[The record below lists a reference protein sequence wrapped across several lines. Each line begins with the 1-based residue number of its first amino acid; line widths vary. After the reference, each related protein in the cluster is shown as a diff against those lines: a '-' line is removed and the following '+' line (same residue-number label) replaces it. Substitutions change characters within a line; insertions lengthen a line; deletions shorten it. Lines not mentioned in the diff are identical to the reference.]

1 MSSLD
6 AELISALRDTGVHLP
21 GGELAALLRVSPEI
35 VASRVRGLCDA
46 GFEIENRP
54 GLGYRLLRAP
64 DRLIAD
70 DLKSRLGQL
79 TSIRDVI
86 VFEETDSTNEQAVKM
101 GEAGAASGLAI
112 FAERQ
117 TAGRGRF
124 GRRWESASHRGLWF
138 SLLLRP
144 SLPMAHWPRL
154 TTWAAAAMADAIEQA
169 TGLAVQI
176 KWPNDLQ
183 SHGRKLAGILIETG
197 SARAGNYFAVIG
209 IGVNVNH
216 AVEDFPG
223 ELRDTA
229 TSLQLETGRMI
240 DRTALAVAILQTF
253 HSWLDRL
260 ANDFPS
266 VIDAARRRS
275 SLIGKAIAIDCLGSQ
290 VEGRAVGLDS
300 DGKLLVEFP
309 DGTTQTIGAGE
320 ASIMRSTK

>member
-1 MSSLD
+1 MSTLD
-6 AELISALRDTGVHLP
+6 AALIAALRNSHIHLP

-35 VASRVRGLCDA
+35 VASRVQGLCDA

-54 GLGYRLLRAP
+54 GLGYRMLRAP

-70 DLKSRLGQL
+70 DLKAQLGHVP
-79 TSIRDVI
+79 TIRDVI
-86 VFEETDSTNEQAVKM
+86 VFEETDSTNEQASKM
-101 GEAGAASGLAI
+101 GESGALGGLAI

-124 GRRWESASHRGLWF
+124 GRRWDSASHRGLWF

-144 SLPMAHWPRL
+144 PLPMVHWPRL
-154 TTWAAAAMADAIEQA
+154 TTWAAAAMADAIEQT

-197 SARAGNYFAVIG
+197 SDRAGNYFAVVG

-216 AVEDFPG
+216 SLEDFPE
-223 ELRDTA
+223 ELRETA
-229 TSLQLETGRMI
+229 TSLQIETRRTI
-240 DRTALAVAILQTF
+240 DRSALAVAILRTF
-253 HSWLDRL
+253 HKWVERL
-260 ANDFPS
+260 TGDFPF
-266 VIDAARRRS
+266 VIESARRRS
-275 SLIGKAIAIDCLGSQ
+275 SLIGKTIAIQSLDNR
-290 VEGRAVGLDS
+290 VEGRAVGLDP

-309 DGTTQTIGAGE
+309 DGTTQSFGAGE
-320 ASIMRSTK
+320 ASIAKPTN

>member
-1 MSSLD
+1 MNTLD
-6 AELISALRDTGVHLP
+6 AALISALRNSPVHLP
-21 GGELAALLRVSPEI
+21 GGELAVLLHVSAQT
-35 VASRVRGLCDA
+35 VVSRVRGLCDA

-70 DLKSRLGQL
+70 DLKARLGQL
-79 TSIRDVI
+79 SSIRDVI
-86 VFEETDSTNEQAVKM
+86 VFEETDSTNEQASKM
-101 GEAGAASGLAI
+101 GEAGAPGGFAI

-144 SLPMAHWPRL
+144 SLSLSYWPRL
-154 TTWAAAAMADAIEQA
+154 TTWAGVVMADAIEQA

-183 SHGRKLAGILIETG
+183 LHGRKLAGILIETG
-197 SARAGNYFAVIG
+197 SDRAGGYFAVVG

-216 AVEDFPG
+216 HTEDFPE
-223 ELRDTA
+223 ELRETA
-229 TSLQLETGRMI
+229 TSLRLETRREI
-240 DRTALAVAILQTF
+240 DRSALAVAILRTF
-253 HSWLDRL
+253 HDWLDRL
-260 ANDFPS
+260 SSDFLS
-266 VIDAARRRS
+266 VIEAARRRS
-275 SLIGKAIAIDCLGSQ
+275 SLIGKTITIQCADSR

-300 DGKLLVEFP
+300 EGRLLVEFP
-309 DGTTQTIGAGE
+309 DGTTQTFGAGE
-320 ASIMRSTK
+320 ASTMKTMK

>member
-1 MSSLD
+1 MSTLD
-6 AELISALRDTGVHLP
+6 AALISALRKSQVHLP
-21 GGELAALLRVSPEI
+21 GSELAALLRVSPEI
-35 VASRVRGLCDA
+35 VASRVQGLCDA

-70 DLKSRLGQL
+70 DLKARLGHL
-79 TSIRDVI
+79 PSVRDVI
-86 VFEETDSTNEQAVKM
+86 VFEETDSTNEQASKL
-101 GEAGAASGLAI
+101 GESGALGGIAI

-154 TTWAAAAMADAIEQA
+154 TTWAAAAMADAIEQT

-197 SARAGNYFAVIG
+197 SDRAGSYFAVVG

-216 AVEDFPG
+216 SLEDFPE
-223 ELRDTA
+223 ELREIA
-229 TSLQLETGRMI
+229 TSLQIETRRTI
-240 DRTALAVAILQTF
+240 DRSALAVAILRTF
-253 HSWLDRL
+253 HNWLDFL
-260 ANDFPS
+260 ENDFPS
-266 VIDAARRRS
+266 VIESARRRS
-275 SLIGKAIAIDCLGSQ
+275 SLIGKTIAIQCVDSR
-290 VEGRAVGLDS
+290 VEGRAVGLDP

-309 DGTTQTIGAGE
+309 DGTTQTFGAGE
-320 ASIMRSTK
+320 ASIMKPVK